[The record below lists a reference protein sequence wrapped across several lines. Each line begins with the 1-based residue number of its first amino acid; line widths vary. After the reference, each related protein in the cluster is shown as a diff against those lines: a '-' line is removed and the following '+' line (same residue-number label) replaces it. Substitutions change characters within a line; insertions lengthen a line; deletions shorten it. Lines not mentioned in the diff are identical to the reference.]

1 MAHAGIADG
10 HGRKRMSALVLFVVL
25 TVASIIVIL
34 PLYWSL
40 ITSFKTSDEIYQNP
54 PTWFP
59 ASPTLDNFS
68 YVWRETVL
76 PQTLLNSIIVTIGGC
91 VLTLF
96 LALHA
101 AYASV
106 RFDFRGRN
114 FGLFLLLMTVMIP
127 GVVTLLPQY
136 MVASELNLIDTK
148 VVLILIFSAWQ
159 IPLAVWI
166 IRAHLLKV
174 PVELEEAARVD
185 GCSRIGALY
194 RVVLPLSV
202 PGIAAAAI
210 VVIVWIWNEF
220 LIALTLT
227 TSTNAQPLPVGLYRF
242 VSETGVIWGQLTA
255 GALIALVP
263 PVVLFVILQRQF
275 VQGLTAGAGR

>member
-1 MAHAGIADG
+1 MELPYKG
-10 HGRKRMSALVLFVVL
+10 GRKWFSKVMLVAAL
-25 TVASIIVIL
+25 TGASIIVVL
-34 PLYWSL
+34 PLYWGL

-59 ASPTLDNFS
+59 SAPTIDNFV

-76 PQTLLNSIIVTIGGC
+76 PQTLLNSIIITVGGC
-91 VLTLF
+91 VLTLL

-106 RFDFRGRN
+106 RFSFRGRN
-114 FGLFLLLMTVMIP
+114 LGLFLLLMTVMIP

-136 MVASELNLIDTK
+136 MVASQLGLIDTK

-159 IPLAVWI
+159 VPLAVWI

-185 GCSRIGALY
+185 GCSRMGALY
-194 RVVLPLSV
+194 RVAVPLSI

-227 TSTNAQPLPVGLYRF
+227 TSTRAQPLPVGLYRF

-255 GALIALVP
+255 GAMIALIP
-263 PVVLFVILQRQF
+263 PVLLFVILQRRF
-275 VQGLTAGAGR
+275 VQGLTAGSGK